1 LNEML
6 DNVDAEKGERFVS
19 GDAYDQVSTILVALR
34 PKLQKWISDAQ
45 TDDPESLD
53 TFLQVNDQ
61 INIVLSRYDAFKKG
75 DFSFASNP
83 IPEEFSTGSGSSS
96 QGISLIDFD
105 DSAPTTSSEAKSG
118 DSNDLSGLFSYA
130 AQPTQALAQY
140 QPQQQQ
146 QQQQP
151 PSTHVQT
158 PLFFN
163 NNGGMNATFM
173 QSSTSNTMVPHNR
186 QLSGTPPA
194 SIALPQ
200 SKPGSQ
206 RSTPV
211 PTVVPTPNYFGNAGP
226 RGPVGGMGVNRGMG
240 SGLPMSGINVGGVP
254 SAMNLSGVMS
264 GMSLNGGG
272 GIGPPHPQ
280 SSHGITAVPLQPQQ
294 AVTTTTPAP
303 APAPAAAPSSSS
315 SKTDP
320 FADLAGLF

>member
-1 LNEML
+1 VCSFPFFHYLSY
-6 DNVDAEKGERFVS
+6 NVR
-19 GDAYDQVSTILVALR
+19 T
-34 PKLQKWISDAQ
+34 
-45 TDDPESLD
+45 D
-53 TFLQVNDQ
+53 TFLQINDQ
-61 INIVLSRYDAFKKG
+61 INIVLTRYDAFKKG

-83 IPEEFSTGSGSSS
+83 IPQEFASGSGSSS

-105 DSAPTTSSEAKSG
+105 DSAPASSETTG
-118 DSNDLSGLFSYA
+118 GGGVGNDLSGLFSYL
-130 AQPTQALAQY
+130 AQPTQAQAQY

-151 PSTHVQT
+151 PSTHAPT

-163 NNGGMNATFM
+163 NNGGMNTTFM
-173 QSSTSNTMVPHNR
+173 QSTPNTMTPHNR

-211 PTVVPTPNYFGNAGP
+211 PAAAPTPNYFGNAGP

-240 SGLPMSGINVGGVP
+240 GGLPMSGINVGGG
-254 SAMNLSGVMS
+254 AMNLSGSMS

-272 GIGPPHPQ
+272 GGGNMGMGLLPQ
-280 SSHGITAVPLQPQQ
+280 STTIPQQ
-294 AVTTTTPAP
+294 PKQATTTPAP
-303 APAPAAAPSSSS
+303 APPPSSG
-315 SKTDP
+315 TDP

>member
-1 LNEML
+1 MRSFPFFRLYIYICHITF
-6 DNVDAEKGERFVS
+6 K
-19 GDAYDQVSTILVALR
+19 T
-34 PKLQKWISDAQ
+34 
-45 TDDPESLD
+45 D
-53 TFLQVNDQ
+53 TFLQINDQ
-61 INIVLSRYDAFKKG
+61 INTVLTRYDAFKKG

-83 IPEEFSTGSGSSS
+83 IPEELGAGSGSS

-105 DSAPTTSSEAKSG
+105 DRTPASSETTSDGA
-118 DSNDLSGLFSYA
+118 NDLSGLFSYV
-130 AQPTQALAQY
+130 AQPAQAPPQY

-146 QQQQP
+146 QP
-151 PSTHVQT
+151 SSTHAPT

-163 NNGGMNATFM
+163 NGDMNTFI
-173 QSSTSNTMVPHNR
+173 QSTPNSMTAHNR

-211 PTVVPTPNYFGNAGP
+211 PAAPTPNYFGNAGP

-240 SGLPMSGINVGGVP
+240 SGLSMPSINTGGAP
-254 SAMNLSGVMS
+254 SAMNLSGAMS

-272 GIGPPHPQ
+272 NLGIVPHPQ
-280 SSHGITAVPLQPQQ
+280 STVPQQPQQ
-294 AVTTTTPAP
+294 ATTTPAP
-303 APAPAAAPSSSS
+303 PPPSSG
-315 SKTDP
+315 TDP

>member
-1 LNEML
+1 
-6 DNVDAEKGERFVS
+6 VDAEKGERFVS
-19 GDAYDQVSTILVALR
+19 GDAYDQVSTILVAAR

-53 TFLQVNDQ
+53 TFLQINDQ
-61 INIVLSRYDAFKKG
+61 INIVLTRYDAFKKG

-83 IPEEFSTGSGSSS
+83 IPEELAAGSGSS

-105 DSAPTTSSEAKSG
+105 DSAPASSETMGG
-118 DSNDLSGLFSYA
+118 DSNDLSGLFSYV
-130 AQPTQALAQY
+130 AQPTQAQAQY

-146 QQQQP
+146 QQQP
-151 PSTHVQT
+151 PSTHAPT

-163 NNGGMNATFM
+163 NNGGMNSAFM
-173 QSSTSNTMVPHNR
+173 QSTPNTMTLNNR

-211 PTVVPTPNYFGNAGP
+211 PAASTPNYFGNAGP
-226 RGPVGGMGVNRGMG
+226 RGPVGGMGVNRGMS
-240 SGLPMSGINVGGVP
+240 SGLPMSGINVGGAP
-254 SAMNLSGVMS
+254 SAINLSGAMS

-272 GIGPPHPQ
+272 YMGMSQHPQ
-280 SSHGITAVPLQPQQ
+280 STVPLQPQQ
-294 AVTTTTPAP
+294 ATTAP
-303 APAPAAAPSSSS
+303 APAPSSSA
-315 SKTDP
+315 TDP